1 MKLGRFLLVSLSVL
15 TLMGCASRYSSPIL
29 IERGE
34 GRKDYEREYFAIKES
49 MGIDRRLKE
58 VFMQGYIEEGMTND
72 MVNLLW
78 GPPDRESDDG
88 FVWEYYTRE
97 GKLITRLL
105 WKNPE
110 QARLKGYENELVLDM
125 TAGLCVDA
133 FYISKK
139 VKHITAV
146 ALNPDTALQWSAWR
160 LSKWDCG
167 PGPGA

>member
-1 MKLGRFLLVSLSVL
+1 MKLGKLLLISLGVL
-15 TLMGCASRYSSPIL
+15 TFAGCASRYSSPVL

-34 GRKDYEREYFAIKES
+34 GRKDFEREYFAIKES

-110 QARLKGYENELVLDM
+110 TARLKGYENEMVLEKIEGDRY
-125 TAGLCVDA
+125 GGSPPPQ
-133 FYISKK
+133 SKS
-139 VKHITAV
+139 TS
-146 ALNPDTALQWSAWR
+146 NY
-160 LSKWDCG
+160 
-167 PGPGA
+167 

>member
-1 MKLGRFLLVSLSVL
+1 MILFQGVPMKLGKLLLISLGVL
-15 TLMGCASRYSSPIL
+15 TFAGCASRYSSPVL

-110 QARLKGYENELVLDM
+110 TARLKGYENEMVLEKIEGDRY
-125 TAGLCVDA
+125 GGSPPPQ
-133 FYISKK
+133 SKS
-139 VKHITAV
+139 TS
-146 ALNPDTALQWSAWR
+146 NY
-160 LSKWDCG
+160 
-167 PGPGA
+167 

>member
-1 MKLGRFLLVSLSVL
+1 MKLGKLLLISLGVL
-15 TLMGCASRYSSPIL
+15 TFAGCASRYSSPVL
-29 IERGE
+29 IERGA

-110 QARLKGYENELVLDM
+110 TARLKGYENEMVLEKIEGDRY
-125 TAGLCVDA
+125 GGSPPPQ
-133 FYISKK
+133 SKS
-139 VKHITAV
+139 TS
-146 ALNPDTALQWSAWR
+146 NY
-160 LSKWDCG
+160 
-167 PGPGA
+167 

>member
-1 MKLGRFLLVSLSVL
+1 MKLGKLLLISLGVL
-15 TLMGCASRYSSPIL
+15 TFAGCASRYSSPVL
-29 IERGE
+29 IERGG

-110 QARLKGYENELVLDM
+110 TARLKGYENEMVLEKIEGDRY
-125 TAGLCVDA
+125 GGSPPPQ
-133 FYISKK
+133 SKS
-139 VKHITAV
+139 TS
-146 ALNPDTALQWSAWR
+146 NY
-160 LSKWDCG
+160 
-167 PGPGA
+167 